1 MTNEPDGLRE
11 RIREAIAQPVA
22 EAEKLLSELT
32 DVDRETKLS
41 ILISGWGR
49 GLAAALEEL
58 AIAIDELRP
67 SDTSREPEP
76 APAAPLEA
84 AHAQQVMPDEP
95 AHESARAD
103 TADHGDERLLDE
115 AKKSRE
121 ATAEL
126 RREAEQVGREVEP

>member
-1 MTNEPDGLRE
+1 
-11 RIREAIAQPVA
+11 
-22 EAEKLLSELT
+22 
-32 DVDRETKLS
+32 
-41 ILISGWGR
+41 
-49 GLAAALEEL
+49 
-58 AIAIDELRP
+58 
-67 SDTSREPEP
+67 
-76 APAAPLEA
+76 
-84 AHAQQVMPDEP
+84 MPDEP

>member
-58 AIAIDELRP
+58 AIAIDEHMR
-67 SDTSREPEP
+67 S
-76 APAAPLEA
+76 
-84 AHAQQVMPDEP
+84 
-95 AHESARAD
+95 
-103 TADHGDERLLDE
+103 
-115 AKKSRE
+115 K
-121 ATAEL
+121 
-126 RREAEQVGREVEP
+126 